1 MQIDSRQIHRSC
13 IQYIRIRS
21 LCQLQLIVNAAGRK
35 ICSVDI
41 PAKNCRIGKE
51 KAAIHIGRQI
61 CRMVAEQLRDR
72 HHLFL
77 VKGRFLIDCTDLSR
91 RCAQQPGL
99 FYRQNFA
106 FQSAHR
112 NILQII
118 LERQTL
124 FCSCRRADRANRT
137 CSTKVNGKLI
147 IYCRLR

>member
-1 MQIDSRQIHRSC
+1 MLPSRIQAGVFAGQSNRGSLRQSSDLQYSRLSPSGCLVPAGSFCPGTRVSAAKHTALFHNIEERMQIDSRQIHRSC

-77 VKGRFLIDCTDLSR
+77 GEGSFSD
-91 RCAQQPGL
+91 
-99 FYRQNFA
+99 
-106 FQSAHR
+106 
-112 NILQII
+112 
-118 LERQTL
+118 
-124 FCSCRRADRANRT
+124 
-137 CSTKVNGKLI
+137 
-147 IYCRLR
+147 